1 MLLRQMKFFLM
12 VADCKSFSEAA
23 EKSYMTQPA
32 ISHQIKMLE
41 QDLGI
46 ALFERKSSRISLT
59 AAGEEFYEP
68 CKRLVAQAEAL
79 RAHMQNFSS
88 PPKNGLRIGNRTSY
102 NVRQL
107 CEAVNHLTTKAPA
120 TSIEIIY
127 GDHDQLLEMLRHH
140 ELDVV
145 ITDLRSDVEKEFF
158 VYQTLETADAHVA
171 LPMHCSLTDQ
181 PYVEPEQLQKMTCVL
196 ISHQKYGEQEKDF
209 YKRILNF
216 NGAFKI
222 TRDIPCAVT
231 SVVHGH
237 SFFPVFSSVDAP
249 TYYGQVTKLMPLYF
263 NGNPLKV
270 EHGIF
275 RNRGCLGE
283 EQRELLQKLISIL
296 KIS

>member
-1 MLLRQMKFFLM
+1 MLIRQMKYFLM

-23 EKSYMTQPA
+23 EKAFMTQPA

-46 ALFERKSSRISLT
+46 ALFERKSSRVWLT

-68 CKRLVAQAEAL
+68 CKRIVTEAESL

-107 CEAVNHLTTKAPA
+107 CEAVNKLSTQYHD
-120 TSIEIIY
+120 SNIEIIY
-127 GDHDQLLEMLRHH
+127 GDHDQLMELLRRH
-140 ELDVV
+140 ELDAV
-145 ITDLRSDVEKEFF
+145 ITDVRAKREREIF
-158 VYQTLETADAHVA
+158 VYHPLEISQAQVA
-171 LPMHCSLTDQ
+171 IPLHCQLAQQ
-181 PYVEPEQLQKMTCVL
+181 PFVEPQQLEALTCVL
-196 ISHQKYGEQEKDF
+196 IAHKKYAEQEIEYF
-209 YKRILNF
+209 RRILNF
-216 NGAFKI
+216 GGNFKV

-237 SFFPVFSSVDAP
+237 SFLPVVCNTDAP
-249 TYYGQVTKLMPLYF
+249 TYYGQVTKLLPLYS
-263 NGNPLKV
+263 NGNPFKM

-275 RNRGCLGE
+275 WNRGCLGE
-283 EQRELLQKLISIL
+283 EQRELLLQLQTLL
-296 KIS
+296 KMV

>member
-23 EKSYMTQPA
+23 EKAFMTQPA

-46 ALFERKSSRISLT
+46 ALFERKSSRVWLT

-68 CKRLVAQAEAL
+68 CKRIVTEAESL

-88 PPKNGLRIGNRTSY
+88 PPMNGLRIGNRTSY

-107 CEAVNHLTTKAPA
+107 CEAVNKLNTNNQNN
-120 TSIEIIY
+120 SIEIIY

-145 ITDLRSDVEKEFF
+145 ITDLREQSEQELF
-158 VYQTLETADAHVA
+158 VYHPLEIAKAKVA
-171 LPMHCSLTDQ
+171 LPMHSELTQ
-181 PYVEPEQLQKMTCVL
+181 HPYVEPEQLQKMNCIL
-196 ISHQKYGEQEKDF
+196 IAHKKYGEQEKA
-209 YKRILNF
+209 YYRRLLNF
-216 NGAFKI
+216 TGTFKI

-237 SFFPVFSSVDAP
+237 SFLPVVSSTDAL
-249 TYYGQVTKLMPLYF
+249 TYYGSITKLVPLYS
-263 NGNPLKV
+263 NGNPFKV

-275 RNRGCLGE
+275 WNRGCLSE
-283 EQRELLQKLISIL
+283 EQRELLQQLQQLL
-296 KIS
+296 KTS

>member
-23 EKSYMTQPA
+23 EKSFMTQPA

-41 QDLGI
+41 QDLGV
-46 ALFERKSSRISLT
+46 ALFERKNSRVWLT
-59 AAGEEFYEP
+59 AAGEEFYLP
-68 CKRLVAQAEAL
+68 CKRLVAEAEAL
-79 RAHMQNFSS
+79 RSHMKNFSS

-107 CEAVNHLTTKAPA
+107 CEAVNKLNANNQNNN
-120 TSIEIIY
+120 IEIIY
-127 GDHDQLLEMLRHH
+127 GDHDQLLEMLRQH

-145 ITDLRSDVEKEFF
+145 ITDLREPSEQELF
-158 VYQTLETADAHVA
+158 VYHPLEVAEAKVA
-171 LPMHCSLTDQ
+171 LPMHSELAQYTF
-181 PYVEPEQLQKMTCVL
+181 VEPKQLQKMNCIL
-196 ISHQKYGEQEKDF
+196 IAHKKYGEQEKDF

-216 NGAFKI
+216 NGTFRI

-275 RNRGCLGE
+275 WNRGCLGE
-283 EQRELLQKLISIL
+283 EQRELLQQLQELL
-296 KIS
+296 KTS